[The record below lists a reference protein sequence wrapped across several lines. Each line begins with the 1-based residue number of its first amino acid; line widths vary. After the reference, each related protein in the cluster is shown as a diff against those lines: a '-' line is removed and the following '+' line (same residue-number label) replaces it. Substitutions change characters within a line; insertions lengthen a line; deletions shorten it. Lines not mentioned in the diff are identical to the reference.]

1 LDVWVFLEF
10 GFELVVGVLC
20 DEEGGGSGGV
30 GRVGEGYGEWF

>member
-1 LDVWVFLEF
+1 VWVLLEF

-30 GRVGEGYGEWF
+30 GRVGEGDCEGF